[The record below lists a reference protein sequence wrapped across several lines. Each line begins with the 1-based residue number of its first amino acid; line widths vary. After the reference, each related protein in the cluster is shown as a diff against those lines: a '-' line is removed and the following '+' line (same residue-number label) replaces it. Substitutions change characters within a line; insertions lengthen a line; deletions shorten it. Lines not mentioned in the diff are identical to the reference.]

1 MFYPPPPPLRA
12 AQLLEAMPGMGAL
25 ASSMPADSS
34 AMFKKFIVM
43 MQSMTPKEL
52 DCAVPMD
59 QPRLLRVARGAGVH
73 PNEVHMLLEQHKQMG
88 GMMTGMNKAG
98 LMKGGDEGLAAKM
111 RRNPN
116 AVKQQLMKNVD
127 PSMLSKIGGLD
138 SMMKLLG
145 AEGKGGGDMMQK
157 MKDMAKQMGMG

>member
-1 MFYPPPPPLRA
+1 
-12 AQLLEAMPGMGAL
+12 MGAL
-25 ASSMPADSS
+25 AGSMPADSN

-59 QPRLLRVARGAGVH
+59 QHRILRVARGAGVH
-73 PNEVHMLLEQHKQMG
+73 PNEVNMLLEQHKQMG
-88 GMMTGMNKAG
+88 GMMTGMSKAG
-98 LMKGGDEGLAAKM
+98 LMKGGDEGLASKM

-116 AVKQQLMKNVD
+116 AVKQKLMKNVD

-145 AEGKGGGDMMQK
+145 AGDGGGDMMAK
-157 MKDMAKQMGMG
+157 MKSMAKQMGVNL